1 MNNIALNIALPLLT
15 AFLLPIISS
24 SSKSAARFIGPF
36 VLLAMLWFALAY
48 FNMLEHPV
56 AIALGGF
63 LPPLGISFHLDNLS
77 LLMACIIPLIML
89 LLWPYGNK
97 EDFREES
104 LLLLLAG
111 AASGLALSGDLFN
124 IYVFYELLSVA
135 SFGLAAAN
143 RTGAAFAATF
153 RYVVMSGL
161 GTVLALTGIGLI
173 YTQTGT
179 LNLAHIGLLASQLN
193 NPVGLSAFALIVIG
207 IGVKAEI
214 FPVNGWVPEVYS
226 TASPRISALLAG
238 LISKLAVLVIVRLLV
253 VAYQGS
259 EALTLLLVLGMLGII
274 WGELSAWRSK
284 DLKRMLSFSSIGQ
297 LGMVLV
303 AFSIPGEAGMVAG
316 IAMMLHHLVVKPA
329 LFLLTENWN
338 GSLNKL
344 AGAAK
349 SSPLAAALFMLFALS
364 MIGVPPLPGFWAK
377 LLVVTGLVQA
387 SAPLYITALVVL
399 LTATIIEAHYLMSTA
414 IKIYSKGKK
423 KQLKKLH
430 QKPFNLSIISVFATV
445 LIVAVLTLAPLG
457 NKLNQIAVESSDR
470 ALYISTTLSAK
481 KPTLIRQ
488 ISMNQ
493 QVSKVQ

>member
-1 MNNIALNIALPLLT
+1 MNNIAFNIALPLLT
-15 AFLLPIISS
+15 AFLLPIISTG
-24 SSKSAARFIGPF
+24 SKSAARFIGPF
-36 VLLAMLWFALAY
+36 VLLAMLWFAAAY
-48 FNMLEHPV
+48 LNILEHPV

-63 LPPLGISFHLDNLS
+63 LPPLGVSFHLDNLS
-77 LLMACIIPLIML
+77 LLMASIIPLMML
-89 LLWPYGNK
+89 LLWPYSNSEGY
-97 EDFREES
+97 REES

-143 RTGAAFAATF
+143 RTAASFAATF
-153 RYVVMSGL
+153 RYVVISGL
-161 GTVLALTGIGLI
+161 GTVLALTGIALI

-238 LISKLAVLVIVRLLV
+238 LVSKLAVLVIIRLLV

-259 EALTLLLVLGMLGII
+259 EAYNLLLVLGILGII

-316 IAMMLHHLVVKPA
+316 IAMMLHHLVVKPG
-329 LFLLTENWN
+329 LFMLTENWN
-338 GSLNKL
+338 ASIKKL
-344 AGAAK
+344 GGAAK
-349 SSPLAAALFMLFALS
+349 SSPLAALLFMLFALS
-364 MIGVPPLPGFWAK
+364 LIGVPPL
-377 LLVVTGLVQA
+377 
-387 SAPLYITALVVL
+387 
-399 LTATIIEAHYLMSTA
+399 
-414 IKIYSKGKK
+414 
-423 KQLKKLH
+423 
-430 QKPFNLSIISVFATV
+430 
-445 LIVAVLTLAPLG
+445 
-457 NKLNQIAVESSDR
+457 
-470 ALYISTTLSAK
+470 
-481 KPTLIRQ
+481 
-488 ISMNQ
+488 
-493 QVSKVQ
+493 